1 MIRILYFGHLATL
14 FGQTSEETELPADVR
29 DVEAL
34 LRWLG
39 QRGEIWERML
49 HANPALKTTVN
60 KQFAELA
67 TAVHD
72 GDEVALVAFAMA

>member
-14 FGQTSEETELPADVR
+14 FGQTGEDAELPAEVHDIG
-29 DVEAL
+29 AL

-49 HANPALKTTVN
+49 GANPALKITVN
-60 KQFAELA
+60 KQFAEPA
-67 TAVHD
+67 TAVRD
-72 GDEVALVAFAMA
+72 GDEIALVAFAMA